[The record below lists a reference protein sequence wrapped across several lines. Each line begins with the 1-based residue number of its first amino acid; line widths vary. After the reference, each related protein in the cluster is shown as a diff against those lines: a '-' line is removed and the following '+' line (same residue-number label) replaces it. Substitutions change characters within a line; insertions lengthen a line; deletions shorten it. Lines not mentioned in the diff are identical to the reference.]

1 MKKCLAFLMKNIVA
15 NWCTHWTMHDMSVL
29 HACESV
35 RGNEIEYV
43 LRLKLISSVSQI
55 TRRHFFDAVAKCSQ
69 KDRRWSTPKKE
80 FIHYICSIGSSICA
94 HMWKKSKNL
103 VGRTLT
109 DFFQLQSIEVLPIPL
124 HRPRISG
131 WTLIFS
137 ITSFFTSPAIYVVL
151 VAFSRAANMWNTI
164 LVSGQFLSYL

>member
-35 RGNEIEYV
+35 RGNEIENV

-69 KDRRWSTPKKE
+69 KDRHRSTPKKSL
-80 FIHYICSIGSSICA
+80 SITCAQSGHQYVRTCEKRAKISSDA
-94 HMWKKSKNL
+94 D
-103 VGRTLT
+103 RF
-109 DFFQLQSIEVLPIPL
+109 FFQLQSIEVLPIPL